1 MNELNPF
8 AWHGAPYLVFY
19 TMACVVA
26 IGIACVVKMQILGK
40 LSPDVMTTS
49 NECDSIA
56 SQLNAYEVAALQGG
70 RERVFACALA
80 TLTSHDLIGLDLN
93 RRLIDAID
101 STPVKSDLHP
111 IERAILDRLKGGTLS
126 IETAKSTMLSEM
138 GDINARLQDFGLIPP
153 ASEVGMSR
161 VLPML
166 VLAVSACTLA
176 IPKLF
181 IGSSLHKPVALLFAE
196 MVVFCIISLFFLRE
210 QAETTGKG
218 DVVIAA
224 LARSSSALKLTAK
237 SNPAALSLA
246 DTAFAYALFGGMAI
260 IADPFAQAMKLVK
273 PQPPTRFASSGCGGG
288 FGGCGSSSSCGSSST
303 CGSSCGGGGCG
314 GCGGCGG

>member
-26 IGIACVVKMQILGK
+26 IGIALVVKMQILGK
-40 LSPDVMTTS
+40 LSPDIMTTS
-49 NECDSIA
+49 NEGDSIA
-56 SQLNAYEVAALQGG
+56 RQLNAYEVAALQGG
-70 RERVFACALA
+70 NERVLACALA

-93 RRLIDAID
+93 RRLIDAING
-101 STPVKSDLHP
+101 TPVKSDLHP

-138 GDINARLQDFGLIPP
+138 GDINARLKDFGLIPP
-153 ASEVGMSR
+153 ANEIAMSR

-176 IPKLF
+176 MPKIL
-181 IGSSLHKPVALLFAE
+181 IGSTLHKPVTLLFAE
-196 MVVFCIISLFFLRE
+196 MVLFGLISLLFLKE
-210 QAETTGKG
+210 QSETTGKG
-218 DVVIAA
+218 DVVLAA
-224 LARSSSALKLTAK
+224 LGRSSSALKLTAK

-246 DTAFAYALFGGMAI
+246 DTAFAYALFGGLAI
-260 IADPFAQAMKLVK
+260 AADPFAQAKKLIK
-273 PQPPTRFASSGCGGG
+273 PQPALRVGGSGCGGG
-288 FGGCGSSSSCGSSST
+288 GCGGGGCGSGSG
-303 CGSSCGGGGCG
+303 CGSSCGGGCG
-314 GCGGCGG
+314 GCGGCGS